1 MRHGLSELP
10 PKITTSQLETKSLTE
25 CHPWILRDRIAGGLI
40 GLLVGDALGVPYE
53 FHPPH
58 ALPPPE
64 EIEYAPPDGFQ
75 RAHDAVPP
83 GTWSDDGA
91 QALVLLDSLLSC
103 GTLDLRHFSD
113 GLVRWAT
120 TGFFA
125 VDGHVFDIGL
135 QTRRAIQR
143 LVSGTEPEFAG
154 PDSERD
160 NGNGALMRVL
170 PLALWHRGTDAELA
184 RLAMLQS
191 RPTHGHLHSQIA
203 CAQYCLWVRSVLE
216 REDDAWGS
224 AEWRLRT
231 IATSLELD
239 ARELEIVLDPANAAR
254 ACGSGY
260 VVDSLWSARHAF
272 STTTSFEGCVRGAIA
287 LGYDTDTTAAIAG
300 GIAGIHYGLS
310 GIPQHWREGLRGM
323 TAAEPL
329 LQRLLEHRHPMPSAS
344 GTAKTSVSHPLWI
357 AEIPALEGLIGITFC
372 PGKKQTGAISGTWAR
387 DLDLDLAAVKH
398 WGASN
403 VITLIEEHE
412 FNELDVGALPERV
425 RELGM
430 RWHHLPIVDRAAPCV
445 RFEAQWNTV
454 LPDLTATLAA
464 GGRVLIHCKGG
475 LGRAGT
481 VAACLLLSTDPTVT
495 AHVAATTVRRVR
507 RGAIENRCQEAYIEK
522 YAGRRERR

>member
-1 MRHGLSELP
+1 M
-10 PKITTSQLETKSLTE
+10 TE
-25 CHPWILRDRIAGGLI
+25 SHPWILRDRIAGGLI

-58 ALPPPE
+58 ALPPSG
-64 EIEYAPPDGFQ
+64 EIEYTPPHGFQ

-120 TGFFA
+120 TGFLA

-170 PLALWHRGTDAELA
+170 PLALWHRGTDAELV

-191 RPTHGHLHSQIA
+191 RPTHGHLRSQIT

-216 REDDAWGS
+216 SEDDAWGS
-224 AEWRLRT
+224 AERRLRT
-231 IATSLELD
+231 VATSLELD
-239 ARELEIVLDPANAAR
+239 TRELDLVLDPDNATMAR
-254 ACGSGY
+254 GSGY

-272 STTTSFEGCVRGAIA
+272 TTTTSFESCLRSAIT
-287 LGYDTDTTAAIAG
+287 LGNDTDTTAAIAG
-300 GIAGIHYGLS
+300 GIAGVHYGLS
-310 GIPQHWREGLRGM
+310 GIHPRWREGLRGM
-323 TAAEPL
+323 AVVEPL
-329 LQRLLEHRHPMPSAS
+329 LQRLLEHCHPMPSAS
-344 GTAKTSVSHPLWI
+344 RAAKTSVSHPLRI
-357 AEIPALEGLIGITFC
+357 AEIPVLKGLLGITFC

-387 DLDLDLAAVKH
+387 DLDLDLSAVQR
-398 WGASN
+398 WGASD
-403 VITLIEEHE
+403 VITLIEDHE
-412 FNELDVGALPERV
+412 FVELDVSALPQRV
-425 RELGM
+425 RELGI
-430 RWHHLPIVDRAAPCV
+430 RWHHLPIVDRAAPCA
-445 RFEAQWNTV
+445 RFEAQWAAL
-454 LPDLTATLAA
+454 LPDLIATLSA
-464 GGRVLIHCKGG
+464 GGRVLVHCKGG

-481 VAACLLLSTDPTVT
+481 AAACLLLSADSTMS
-495 AHVAATTVRRVR
+495 AHAATTTVRGVR
-507 RGAIENRCQEAYIEK
+507 RGAIETLCQEAYIER
-522 YAGRRERR
+522 YAGRRNKSYDNG